1 MTKVQIRIA
10 VMLLHILFRIT
21 FFLKQFGQCLMF
33 NNTKKVEGDRGG
45 GDYAKKRIFKCS
57 SLGIPLLSKVKDYIL
72 KCIPILNSVFT
83 ENRRAT

>member
-33 NNTKKVEGDRGG
+33 NNTKKVEGDGG
-45 GDYAKKRIFKCS
+45 GEIMQKKEYLNLR
-57 SLGIPLLSKVKDYIL
+57 PLVSHCCPKSRTIY
-72 KCIPILNSVFT
+72 
-83 ENRRAT
+83 

>member
-33 NNTKKVEGDRGG
+33 KNTKKVEGDGGG
-45 GDYAKKRIFKCS
+45 GDYEKKKNFKVL
-57 SLGIPLLSKVKDYIL
+57 SLGFPLFSKTKDL
-72 KCIPILNSVFT
+72 
-83 ENRRAT
+83 

>member
-33 NNTKKVEGDRGG
+33 NNTKKVEGDGGGARKDGRGG
-45 GDYAKKRIFKCS
+45 S
-57 SLGIPLLSKVKDYIL
+57 
-72 KCIPILNSVFT
+72 
-83 ENRRAT
+83 